1 MWLLFR
7 FMVVK
12 FDTLVNSLPKIML
25 RKLLFIVNPLS
36 GKRNSGK
43 IINCIHKTLSGK
55 MNYEIGLWKNIDE
68 FNILAYKLKNEN
80 FTDAIAVGGDGSVN
94 LVAKTILN
102 TSVVLGILPTG
113 SGNGL
118 ARSLGMFID
127 TEKALYQ
134 ILKGKTE
141 IIDSGEVNGNP
152 FFCTSG
158 VGFDAHIG
166 NLFANLPK
174 RGLKMYMKLIRK
186 ELFRYKPQHY
196 SVFANGIEISK
207 IAFFITVANAGQ
219 FGNNFY
225 VASNAKVND
234 GLFNV
239 VIVKPFSLIP
249 GLFML
254 LKILR
259 RQAHTSKFIET
270 LTCTELIIKRETK
283 GSVHFDGE
291 PFTMEAELKY
301 ILKPKSLKII
311 VGDKFD
317 GV

>member
-1 MWLLFR
+1 MH
-7 FMVVK
+7 
-12 FDTLVNSLPKIML
+12 

-43 IINCIHKTLSGK
+43 IINIINTTLSGK
-55 MNYEIGLWKNIDE
+55 INYEIGLWKNINE
-68 FNILAYKLKNEN
+68 FNALAEKLKTGN
-80 FTDAIAVGGDGSVN
+80 FTEAVAVGGDGSVN

-102 TSVVLGILPTG
+102 TSLTLGIVPTG

-118 ARSLGMFID
+118 ARSLGIFMN
-127 TEKALYQ
+127 TEKALQQ
-134 ILKGKTE
+134 ILNGKTE
-141 IIDSGEVNGNP
+141 LIDSGEVNGQA

-174 RGLKMYMKLIRK
+174 RGLKMYIKLTLT
-186 ELFRYKPQHY
+186 ELFSYKPQQY
-196 SVFANGIEISK
+196 SVFVNGAEIK
-207 IAFFITVANAGQ
+207 KTAFFITVANAGQ

-225 VASNAKVND
+225 MAPGAKLND

-239 VIVKPFSLIP
+239 VIVKPFPLIP

-254 LKILR
+254 LKVLR
-259 RQAHTSKFIET
+259 RKAHTSKFIET
-270 LTCTELIIKRETK
+270 IACNQLIIKRENK

-291 PFTMEAELKY
+291 PFVMEAELRY
-301 ILKPKSLKII
+301 HIKPKSLKVITGT
-311 VGDKFD
+311 VFD

>member
-1 MWLLFR
+1 M
-7 FMVVK
+7 
-12 FDTLVNSLPKIML
+12 P
-25 RKLLFIVNPLS
+25 RKLLFIINPRS

-43 IINCIHKTLSGK
+43 IIDIINKALTGK
-55 MNYEIGLWKNIDE
+55 IEYQIGLWNNIEE
-68 FNILAYKLKNEN
+68 FNMLAKKLKDEN

-102 TSVVLGILPTG
+102 TSLILGIVPTG

-118 ARSLGMFID
+118 ARSLGVYMN
-127 TEKALYQ
+127 TEKALQQ
-134 ILKGKTE
+134 ILKGNTE
-141 IIDSGEVNGNP
+141 IIDSGEVNGHS

-174 RGLKMYMKLIRK
+174 RGLQMYIKLICK
-186 ELFRYKPQHY
+186 ELFSYKPQNY
-196 SVFANGIEISK
+196 SVIANGREINK
-207 IAFFITVANAGQ
+207 TAFFITVANAGQ

-225 VASNAKVND
+225 MAPGAKVND

-239 VIVKPFSLIP
+239 VIVKPFRLIP
-249 GLFML
+249 GLFMV

-259 RQAHTSKFIET
+259 RKAHTSRFIET
-270 LTCTELIIKRETK
+270 MACSELTIKREGE
-283 GSVHFDGE
+283 GSIHFDGE
-291 PFTMEAELKY
+291 PFIMGPELKFK
-301 ILKPKSLKII
+301 LLPKSLKVI
-311 VGDKFD
+311 VGDVYD